1 MLGFDNDDEEY
12 LFHRNLSLGIIYLS
26 PVVVS
31 ILMGFSPPTYGKHVT
46 VGKSKQPTLTEQED
60 TSKQQPSTSSAT
72 GDDSSNS
79 NSLHESTS
87 LLRKRRGPSLD
98 DNSQR
103 TSLVD
108 CRKQKQQKEQRHW
121 LGPLFPAR
129 WSWVFF
135 ESPCWIWVVIC
146 LCDFYWKKDESEE
159 KTALPIH
166 NQILLGWFSFH
177 YLYRS
182 LWYPLVMM
190 KTTSARI
197 PFGIIFFAWSYCCV
211 NGYLQARELTK
222 FSIPMVATDDDSS
235 SSSQYEYQFWLGVLC
250 TLIGFYI
257 NFTSDRILQRIKLEK
272 QQKIALR
279 QMRQRKK
286 QQEEAS
292 SDREE
297 RGASRYAVP
306 YGGFFE
312 YVSSPHYFGEL
323 MEWTGFCI
331 ANDFSLASFSFVV
344 WTAANLV
351 PRAIHTHK
359 WYNETF
365 VGNGG
370 KHQDVDMNDD
380 DDCDKIVDYSQLD
393 RKVIIPFIF

>member
-1 MLGFDNDDEEY
+1 MLGFNNDDEEC
-12 LFHRNLSLGIIYLS
+12 LFHRRLSYAILYLS
-26 PVVVS
+26 PVVVA
-31 ILMGFSPPTYGKHVT
+31 ILTGFRPPTYGKHVT
-46 VGKSKQPTLTEQED
+46 VRKSRKQE
-60 TSKQQPSTSSAT
+60 TSASSTDGEARSNSKSTSS
-72 GDDSSNS
+72 
-79 NSLHESTS
+79 
-87 LLRKRRGPSLD
+87 LRKRRGPSTTTIGTTYTSSKSVD
-98 DNSQR
+98 DKSKR
-103 TSLVD
+103 TSLED
-108 CRKQKQQKEQRHW
+108 CDEEKQQKEKRHW
-121 LGPLFPAR
+121 LGPLFPAS

-135 ESPCWIWVVIC
+135 ESPCWIWVIIC
-146 LCDFYWKKDESEE
+146 LNDFYRRTEDGDENTS
-159 KTALPIH
+159 LPIR
-166 NQILLGWFSFH
+166 NRILLGWFSFH
-177 YLYRS
+177 YVYRS

-211 NGYLQARELTK
+211 NGYLQARDLTK
-222 FSIPMVATDDDSS
+222 FSIDDTLSS
-235 SSSQYEYQFWLGVLC
+235 SMHEYQFWFGILC
-250 TLIGFYI
+250 ILIGFYI

-272 QQKIALR
+272 QRKNAL
-279 QMRQRKK
+279 KPK
-286 QQEEAS
+286 DCGA
-292 SDREE
+292 
-297 RGASRYAVP
+297 RGSSRYAVP

-331 ANDFSLASFSFVV
+331 ASNFSLASFSFVV

-370 KHQDVDMNDD
+370 QRQDD
-380 DDCDKIVDYSQLD
+380 DDCDSNIDYSQLD